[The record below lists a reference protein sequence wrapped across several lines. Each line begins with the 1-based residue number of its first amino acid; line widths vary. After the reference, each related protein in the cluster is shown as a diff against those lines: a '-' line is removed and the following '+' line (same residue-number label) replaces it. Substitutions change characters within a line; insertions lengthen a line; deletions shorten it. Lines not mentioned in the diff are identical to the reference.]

1 MSNRIFANLGLLLQ
15 IAGLLTILPIGI
27 GLYFN
32 EPQAVISL
40 FLACVGFLGCGFLL
54 NALCERKDL
63 DFKCSNLLFLAT
75 FIIMPLIGAIPY
87 FYIAPDPFGSANI
100 LDKFTNGYFES
111 VSGFTTTGFSFITNP
126 DVLPKSLLIYRSLTE
141 LMGGVG
147 IVFLLLAFFQSRKS
161 LNNLS
166 NSLGIDNVNGN
177 LKKTYFSVFAIYGG
191 YILVFTGIFYALGF
205 TNLVNTGTF
214 VIDTLTGGFQ
224 PSTLQF
230 QQYLSL
236 APKICITVLML
247 LGALNFAFSYNLFTG
262 KLRKVISSEFA
273 AFFLIIALGTVSVS
287 LLSNIGVFDS
297 LFHVVSMSSSVGYS
311 YIPLASFGN
320 TTLSILIVLMLIGG
334 CTFSMAGGIR
344 VYRIITFGKS
354 VKENIVGLLVREH
367 AIAKP
372 KKTTSANGSLENLS
386 ATVSILL
393 FIFILVVFA
402 VIFTT
407 IGVTFT
413 DAIFEVGSALTTN
426 GISMGATTVTM
437 GIGYKWLMI
446 AAMTIGRVEILSI
459 LIALV
464 AFRRK

>member
-1 MSNRIFANLGLLLQ
+1 MSNRIFANLGFLLQ

-32 EPQAVISL
+32 ETQAVVAL

-75 FIIMPLIGAIPY
+75 FIIMPLIGAMPY
-87 FYIAPDPFGSANI
+87 FYSNPFGSANVFEQ
-100 LDKFTNGYFES
+100 FTNGYFES
-111 VSGFTTTGFSFITNP
+111 VSGFTTTGFSFIAAP
-126 DVLPKSLLIYRSLTE
+126 EALPQSMLVYRSMTE

-147 IVFLLLAFFQSRKS
+147 IVFLLLAFFHSRKS

-166 NSLGIDNVNGN
+166 NSLGMDNVNGS
-177 LKKTYFSVFAIYGG
+177 LKKTYFSVFAIYSV
-191 YILVFTGIFYALGF
+191 YIFAFTAIFYGLGF

-214 VIDTLTGGFQ
+214 VIDTITGGYQ
-224 PSTLQF
+224 PSMPQY

-236 APKICITVLML
+236 TPKILLIVLML
-247 LGALNFAFSYNLFTG
+247 LGSLNFAFSYHLFTL
-262 KLRKVISSEFA
+262 KLRKAINAEILA
-273 AFFLIIALGTVSVS
+273 YMAIIAVGTVSIAALANV
-287 LLSNIGVFDS
+287 GVLDS
-297 LFHVVSMSSSVGYS
+297 LFHVVSISSSTGQS
-311 YIPLASFGN
+311 YIPLTSFGN
-320 TTLSILIVLMLIGG
+320 TAYSILIVLMLIGG
-334 CTFSMAGGIR
+334 CAFSMAGGIR

-354 VKENIVGLLVREH
+354 IKENIAGLLVKEH
-367 AIAKP
+367 AITKT

-386 ATVSILL
+386 ATVSIVL

-407 IGVTFT
+407 IGVSFT
-413 DAIFEVGSALTTN
+413 DALFEVGSALTTN